1 MDKAQY
7 QKMYQA
13 IYKKK
18 PEFKIK
24 RHATIKR
31 WTCDCGG
38 KTDSDH
44 KNQHY
49 ASKKHQRFL
58 MNMDLV
64 DFIPPDFESV
74 CFSDFESNAPFSVTD
89 SDDVDMS
96 FLDDFDMTA
105 SVFSDDDDDDE
116 DVELNYDSNRI

>member
-7 QKMYQA
+7 QKAYQA
-13 IYKKK
+13 MYKKN

-24 RHATIKR
+24 RHATMKR
-31 WTCDCGG
+31 WTCECGG

-58 MNMDLV
+58 MNMDMV
-64 DFIPPDFESV
+64 DFIPPSFESV

-105 SVFSDDDDDDE
+105 NVFSDDDDD

>member
-7 QKMYQA
+7 QKAYQA
-13 IYKKK
+13 MYKKN

-24 RHATIKR
+24 RHATMQR
-31 WTCDCGG
+31 WTCECGG

-49 ASKKHQRFL
+49 ASKKHQRYL
-58 MNMDLV
+58 MTMDMV
-64 DFIPPDFESV
+64 DFIPPPFENM

-105 SVFSDDDDDDE
+105 SVFSDDDDD
-116 DVELNYDSNRI
+116 VELNYDSNRI

>member
-7 QKMYQA
+7 QKAYQA
-13 IYKKK
+13 MYKKN

-31 WTCDCGG
+31 WTCECGG

-58 MNMDLV
+58 MNMDMV
-64 DFIPPDFESV
+64 DFIPPSFESV
-74 CFSDFESNAPFSVTD
+74 CCSDFESNAPFSVTD

-105 SVFSDDDDDDE
+105 SVFSDDDDD
-116 DVELNYDSNRI
+116 VELNYDSNRI

>member
-1 MDKAQY
+1 M
-7 QKMYQA
+7 
-13 IYKKK
+13 
-18 PEFKIK
+18 
-24 RHATIKR
+24 KR
-31 WTCDCGG
+31 WTCECGG

-58 MNMDLV
+58 MNMDMV
-64 DFIPPDFESV
+64 DFIPPA
-74 CFSDFESNAPFSVTD
+74 FESNAPFSATD

-105 SVFSDDDDDDE
+105 NVFWDDDDD

>member
-7 QKMYQA
+7 QKAYQA
-13 IYKKK
+13 MYKKN

-24 RHATIKR
+24 RHATMKR
-31 WTCDCGG
+31 WTCECGG
-38 KTDSDH
+38 KTDGDH

-58 MNMDLV
+58 MNMDMV
-64 DFIPPDFESV
+64 DFIPPSFESIS
-74 CFSDFESNAPFSVTD
+74 FSDFESNAPFSVTD

-105 SVFSDDDDDDE
+105 SVFSDDDDD
-116 DVELNYDSNRI
+116 VELNYDSNRI

>member
-7 QKMYQA
+7 QKAYQA
-13 IYKKK
+13 MYKKN

-24 RHATIKR
+24 RHASLQR
-31 WTCDCGG
+31 WTCECGG
-38 KTDSDH
+38 KTDNDH

-58 MNMDLV
+58 MNMDMV
-64 DFIPPDFESV
+64 DFIPPPFESV

-105 SVFSDDDDDDE
+105 SVFSDDDDDD
-116 DVELNYDSNRI
+116 VELNYDSNRI

>member
-7 QKMYQA
+7 QKAYQA
-13 IYKKK
+13 MYKKN

-24 RHATIKR
+24 RHATMKR
-31 WTCDCGG
+31 WTCECGG

-44 KNQHY
+44 ANQHY

-58 MNMDLV
+58 MNMDMV
-64 DFIPPDFESV
+64 DFIPPSFESIS
-74 CFSDFESNAPFSVTD
+74 FSDFESNAPFSVTD

-105 SVFSDDDDDDE
+105 NVFSDDDD

>member
-58 MNMDLV
+58 MNMDMV

-116 DVELNYDSNRI
+116 ES